1 MQQEPGLIESL
12 LWDGEYHR
20 IGLHVGRMVA
30 SADELGFPV
39 APERINAL
47 LAGVAA
53 GLGAG
58 DYKVRVLLERTGELW
73 GSAEPLETGT
83 ANAEVMVARTR
94 LPPADHLTRHKTT
107 RRTVFDAAARFAAAQ
122 GLADI
127 LFLNRFGELTEAA
140 NSNVF
145 VRLGG
150 ELLTPR
156 KEAGLLAGTFRAT
169 VLEDDDRA
177 REELLTLADLLQ
189 AEKIF
194 LCNSVRGWR
203 EVGLRAGRAEF

>member
-12 LWDGEYHR
+12 LFNGEYHR
-20 IGLHVGRMVA
+20 TPLHVSRMVA

-39 APERINAL
+39 APERIHAL
-47 LAGVAA
+47 LDRVAA
-53 GLGAG
+53 GLGTG
-58 DYKVRVLLERTGELW
+58 HYKVRLLLERTGELW
-73 GSAEPLETGT
+73 GSAEPLQPAKGST
-83 ANAEVMVARTR
+83 AVMVARR
-94 LPPADHLTRHKTT
+94 HLPAADRLTRHKTT
-107 RRTVFDAAARFAAAQ
+107 SRTIFDAASRFAASQ

-127 LFLNRFGELTEAA
+127 LFLNRHGELTEAA

-156 KEAGLLAGTFRAT
+156 EEAGLLPGTFRST
-169 VLEDDDRA
+169 VLKDNASA

-189 AEKIF
+189 AEAIF

-203 EVGLRAGRAEF
+203 EVELREGRAEF